1 MASWPAGLAKRGNN
15 RLQLPPVQQ
24 KSKIPVRITQ
34 LRSNRD
40 NSSSSVDEMKKTRH
54 LPREGADKFPLS
66 RIPVAACVKK
76 NIKGSERLIKSTQ
89 PTGEQKVPREG
100 SGKLFWIFLLRVELR
115 RKDICLTWAMFVYN
129 LTRFQ
134 YSEYL
139 NQAIL
144 GWIVGTR
151 ESLNEWKKWREEN
164 LETFLRPHYL
174 PLGLRGWNQACSQ
187 GLEITN

>member
-1 MASWPAGLAKRGNN
+1 MNITMASWPVGLANRGNN

-34 LRSNRD
+34 LSSNRD

-89 PTGEQKVPREG
+89 PTGEQKVPKEE
-100 SGKLFWIFLLRVELR
+100 SGKLF
-115 RKDICLTWAMFVYN
+115 
-129 LTRFQ
+129 
-134 YSEYL
+134 
-139 NQAIL
+139 
-144 GWIVGTR
+144 
-151 ESLNEWKKWREEN
+151 
-164 LETFLRPHYL
+164 
-174 PLGLRGWNQACSQ
+174 
-187 GLEITN
+187 